1 MSKYPGPPD
10 EALDQSVALDEWNG
24 FSDDDETESG
34 KYLSEAASRRDDGQY
49 CC

>member
-24 FSDDDETESG
+24 FSDDDDEAESG
-34 KYLSEAASRRDDGQY
+34 KYLSETATRRVDGQY
-49 CC
+49 C